1 MWQFVW
7 TWTSFLFM
15 FCLIL
20 SNLVAID
27 ILIDFQAK
35 ITADFIQWMVLHF
48 YNSQAGRWKK
58 ETFK

>member
-1 MWQFVW
+1 
-7 TWTSFLFM
+7 M